1 MWVFI
6 ENQDIDYEHRRKKF
20 LEEKEFDQR
29 KTETAI
35 HNFVF

>member
-1 MWVFI
+1 MWLFI
-6 ENQDIDYEHRRKKF
+6 ENQDIGYEHRQKKF
-20 LEEKEFDQR
+20 RAEKEFDQR